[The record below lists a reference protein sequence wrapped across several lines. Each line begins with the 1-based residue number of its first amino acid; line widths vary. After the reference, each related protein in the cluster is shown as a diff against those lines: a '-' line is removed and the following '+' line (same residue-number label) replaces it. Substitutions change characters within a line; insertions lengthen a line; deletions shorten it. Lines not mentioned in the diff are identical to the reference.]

1 MRTSVAKRVLVP
13 ALTIALAAFAIAP
26 TAGAQAPISSA
37 NAFGLCATQSDLTM
51 KVAACT
57 QASQAT
63 PFPWILHWVYRE
75 LARAQRDS
83 GNAQQA
89 IMSYAR
95 SLAAQEDA
103 SVRREMESLDPLPQ
117 QIAGASQE

>member
-1 MRTSVAKRVLVP
+1 MRTFVAKRVLIP
-13 ALTIALAAFAIAP
+13 ALAIALAALAAP
-26 TAGAQAPISSA
+26 TARAQAPVSSA
-37 NAFGLCATQSDLTM
+37 NAFGLCATQSDLAV
-51 KVAACT
+51 KIAACT

-103 SVRREMESLDPLPQ
+103 SVRREMDSLGPLPQ
-117 QIAGASQE
+117 QVAGTTQE